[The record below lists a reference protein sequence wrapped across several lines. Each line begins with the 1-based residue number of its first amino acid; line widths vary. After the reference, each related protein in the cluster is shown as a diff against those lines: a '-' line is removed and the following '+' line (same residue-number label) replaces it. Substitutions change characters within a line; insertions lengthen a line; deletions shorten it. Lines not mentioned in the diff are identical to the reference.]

1 MNLSSMDKHKVKVCR
16 AGTLVAVAM
25 VVCLAFAGC
34 SKGEK
39 QEEPEVTVQA
49 APAATA
55 DISRVVNTEGIIF
68 PVAQSAITPKINA
81 PVKKFYVVRGQK
93 VSQGQ
98 LLATLE
104 NRDLS
109 AAALDNKGAYE
120 QAEAAYTTSI
130 GATLPEENA
139 KAELDVQTAQQELDA
154 QQKLFNSRQDLF
166 KQGAL
171 PRKDLDAAAVA
182 LAQARSAYNIAK
194 RHLDGLNAVGKQG
207 AIKTATGQLTSAK
220 GKLLN
225 SEALLSYSEVHS
237 PIAGFITDRPL
248 YPGEMASTA
257 TPLLTVM
264 DISQVIAKAHIP
276 QSDALQLHK
285 GDPATISLAGL
296 EKPINGKVSLISPAL
311 DPNSTTVEVW
321 VQAPNA
327 NQLLRPGT
335 TAQIAITAA
344 TIKDALVVPSAAL
357 INAKGDAAQVMVVDG
372 KNQASSRDVKTGI
385 QSGPQVQI
393 VSGLKPGE
401 VVVTE
406 GAYGL
411 PDKTKVK
418 IEKPESESASAGA
431 KDDDAKSG
439 KTGDDTKAGTDKANP
454 DKAGV
459 DKAGDA
465 GKSAKGK
472 PSAGNGAK
480 AKPDASSK
488 KAAQPKANGKNDN
501 GAKD

>member
-1 MNLSSMDKHKVKVCR
+1 VH
-16 AGTLVAVAM
+16 
-25 VVCLAFAGC
+25 
-34 SKGEK
+34 
-39 QEEPEVTVQA
+39 
-49 APAATA
+49 
-55 DISRVVNTEGIIF
+55 
-68 PVAQSAITPKINA
+68 
-81 PVKKFYVVRGQK
+81 
-93 VSQGQ
+93 QGQ

-109 AAALDNKGAYE
+109 AAALDNKGAYQ
-120 QAEAAYTTSI
+120 QAEAAYSTSI

-139 KAELDVQTAQQELDA
+139 KAELDVQTAQQELEA
-154 QQKLFNSRQDLF
+154 QQKLYDSRQDLF

-171 PRKDLDAAAVA
+171 PRKDLDAAAVS
-182 LAQARSAYNIAK
+182 LAQAKSAYNIARK
-194 RHLDGLNAVGKQG
+194 HLDGLNAVGKKG

-225 SEALLSYSEVHS
+225 SEAQLSYSEVRS
-237 PIAGFITDRPL
+237 PISGFITDRPL

-257 TPLLTVM
+257 APLLTVM

-285 GDPATISLAGL
+285 GDAATISLAGL
-296 EKPINGKVSLISPAL
+296 EKPMNGKVSLISPAL

-321 VQAPNA
+321 VQALNPD
-327 NQLLRPGT
+327 QLLRPGT
-335 TAQIAITAA
+335 TAQIAITAQ

-357 INAKGDAAQVMVVDG
+357 LNAKGDAAQVMVVDSQ
-372 KNQASSRDVKTGI
+372 NQASSRDVKTGI
-385 QSGPQVQI
+385 QTGQQVQI

-418 IEKPESESASAGA
+418 IEKPESEAASGEGA
-431 KDDDAKSG
+431 KEKDDDAKP
-439 KTGDDTKAGTDKANP
+439 GDAEASKADAAKGAKGNDAKGNGDKA
-454 DKAGV
+454 
-459 DKAGDA
+459 
-465 GKSAKGK
+465 K
-472 PSAGNGAK
+472 PAAGNGEKAK
-480 AKPDASSK
+480 ASK
-488 KAAQPKANGKNDN
+488 GSGKKDS

>member
-1 MNLSSMDKHKVKVCR
+1 MINTRNAGRV
-16 AGTLVAVAM
+16 GTLIALGLAL
-25 VVCLAFAGC
+25 CLGATGC
-34 SKGEK
+34 GKGEK
-39 QEEPEVTVQA
+39 EEAPEVSVQA
-49 APAATA
+49 VPAATT
-55 DISRVVNTEGIIF
+55 DISRVVNTDAIIF
-68 PVAQSAITPKINA
+68 PIAQSAITPKINA

-93 VSQGQ
+93 VRQGQ

-120 QAEAAYTTSI
+120 QAEAAYSTSI

-154 QQKLFNSRQDLF
+154 QQKLYNSRQDLF

-171 PRKDLDAAAVA
+171 PRKDLDAAAVS
-182 LAQARSAYNIAK
+182 LAQAKSAYNIARK
-194 RHLDGLNAVGKQG
+194 HLDGLNAVGKQG

-225 SEALLSYSEVHS
+225 SEAQLSYSEVRS

-257 TPLLTVM
+257 APLLTVM

-285 GDPATISLAGL
+285 GDAATISLAGL
-296 EKPINGKVSLISPAL
+296 EKPINGKLSLISPAL

-321 VQAPNA
+321 VQAPNPD
-327 NQLLRPGT
+327 QLLRPGT
-335 TAQIAITAA
+335 TAQIAITAQ
-344 TIKDALVVPSAAL
+344 TVKGALVVPSAAL
-357 INAKGDAAQVMVVDG
+357 LNAKGDAAQVMVVDSQ
-372 KNQASSRDVKTGI
+372 NQASSRDVKTGI
-385 QSGPQVQI
+385 QTGEQVQI

-406 GAYGL
+406 GGYGL

-418 IEKPESESASAGA
+418 IEKPETEAATGEGA
-431 KDDDAKSG
+431 KDKDDDAKSG
-439 KTGDDTKAGTDKANP
+439 DAADAKPDARGATGNGNKA
-454 DKAGV
+454 
-459 DKAGDA
+459 
-465 GKSAKGK
+465 K
-472 PSAGNGAK
+472 PSAGSGEK
-480 AKPDASSK
+480 TRESK
-488 KAAQPKANGKNDN
+488 GNGKKPS
-501 GAKD
+501 GTKD

>member
-1 MNLSSMDKHKVKVCR
+1 MDKHKRK
-16 AGTLVAVAM
+16 AGRVGTCVALAM
-25 VVCLAFAGC
+25 AVFIAATGC
-34 SKGEK
+34 GKGEK
-39 QEEPEVTVQA
+39 EEAPEVTVQA

-68 PVAQSAITPKINA
+68 PIAQSAITPKINA

-93 VSQGQ
+93 VRQGQ

-120 QAEAAYTTSI
+120 QAEASYSTTI

-139 KAELDVQTAQQELDA
+139 KAELDLQTAQQELDA

-171 PRKDLDAAAVA
+171 PRKDLDAAAVS

-207 AIKTATGQLTSAK
+207 AIKTANGQLTSAK

-225 SEALLSYSEVHS
+225 SEAQLSYSEVRS

-257 TPLLTVM
+257 APLLIVM

-285 GDPATISLAGL
+285 GDAATISLAGL
-296 EKPINGKVSLISPAL
+296 EKPISGKVSLISPAL

-321 VQAPNA
+321 VQAANA
-327 NQLLRPGT
+327 NQRLRPGT
-335 TAQIAITAA
+335 TAQIAITAQ

-357 INAKGDAAQVMVVDG
+357 LNAKGDSAQVLVIDG
-372 KNQASSRDVKTGI
+372 QSQASSRDVKTGI
-385 QSGPQVQI
+385 QTGQQVQI

-418 IEKPESESASAGA
+418 IEKPESESAGEDA
-431 KDDDAKSG
+431 KDKDKDDEAKSG
-439 KTGDDTKAGTDKANP
+439 KAGDDAAKP
-454 DKAGV
+454 DES
-459 DKAGDA
+459 
-465 GKSAKGK
+465 KSGKGK
-472 PSAGNGAK
+472 PSAGNGSK
-480 AKPDASSK
+480 EKPDAGSK
-488 KAAQPKANGKNDN
+488 KAAQPKANGKNDS

>member
-1 MNLSSMDKHKVKVCR
+1 VNLSSMDKHKPKVGR
-16 AGTLVAVAM
+16 AGTFLALGMA
-25 VVCLAFAGC
+25 VCLAATGC
-34 SKGEK
+34 GKGEK
-39 QEEPEVTVQA
+39 PEAPEVTVQA

-81 PVKKFYVVRGQK
+81 PVRKFYVVRGQK
-93 VSQGQ
+93 VRQGQ
-98 LLATLE
+98 FLATLE

-120 QAEAAYTTSI
+120 QAEAAYSTSI

-171 PRKDLDAAAVA
+171 PRKDLDAAAVS

-207 AIKTATGQLTSAK
+207 AIKTANGQLTSAK

-225 SEALLSYSEVHS
+225 SEAQLSYSEVRS
-237 PIAGFITDRPL
+237 PISGFITDRPL

-257 TPLLTVM
+257 APLLTVM

-285 GDPATISLAGL
+285 GDAATVSLAGL
-296 EKPINGKVSLISPAL
+296 DKPINGKVSLISPAL

-321 VQAPNA
+321 VQAANA
-327 NQLLRPGT
+327 NQQLRPGT
-335 TAQIAITAA
+335 TAQIAITAQ

-357 INAKGDAAQVMVVDG
+357 LNAKGDAAQVMVVDG
-372 KNQASSRDVKTGI
+372 QSQASSRDVRTGI
-385 QSGPQVQI
+385 QTGQQVQI

-401 VVVTE
+401 MVVTA

-418 IEKPESESASAGA
+418 IEKPESESAGQGA
-431 KDDDAKSG
+431 KDNGDDAKSG
-439 KTGDDTKAGTDKANP
+439 DTGA
-454 DKAGV
+454 
-459 DKAGDA
+459 DA
-465 GKSAKGK
+465 AKPSEGKSGKDK

-488 KAAQPKANGKNDN
+488 KTAQPKVNGKNDS

>member
-1 MNLSSMDKHKVKVCR
+1 MGKPK
-16 AGTLVAVAM
+16 GITGGVAIFAVM
-25 VVCLAFAGC
+25 LAFCLCFTGC
-34 SKGEK
+34 GESEK
-39 QEEPEVTVQA
+39 KESPEVTVKA
-49 APAATA
+49 APAATE
-55 DISRVVNTEGIIF
+55 DISRVVNTDAIIF
-68 PVAQSAITPKINA
+68 PIAQSAITPKISA

-93 VSQGQ
+93 VRQGQ

-120 QAEAAYTTSI
+120 QAEAAYSTSL

-154 QQKLFNSRQDLF
+154 QQKLYDSRQDLF

-171 PRKDLDAAAVA
+171 PRKDLDAAAVS
-182 LAQARSAYNIAK
+182 LAQAKSAYNIARK
-194 RHLDGLNAVGKQG
+194 HLDGLNAVGKKG

-225 SEALLSYSEVHS
+225 SEAQLSYSEVRS

-257 TPLLTVM
+257 APLLTVM

-285 GDPATISLAGL
+285 GDAATISLAGL

-321 VQAPNA
+321 VQAPNPD
-327 NQLLRPGT
+327 QLLRPGT
-335 TAQIAITAA
+335 TAQIAITAQ
-344 TIKDALVVPSAAL
+344 TVKGALVVPSAAL
-357 INAKGDAAQVMVVDG
+357 LNAKGDAAQVMVVDSQ
-372 KNQASSRDVKTGI
+372 NQASSRDVKTGI
-385 QSGPQVQI
+385 QTGQQVQI
-393 VSGLKPGE
+393 VAGLKPGE
-401 VVVTE
+401 VVVSE

-418 IEKPESESASAGA
+418 IEKPDAEEGAGEGA
-431 KDDDAKSG
+431 KEKDDEAKPDA
-439 KTGDDTKAGTDKANP
+439 A
-454 DKAGV
+454 
-459 DKAGDA
+459 DA
-465 GKSAKGK
+465 AKGGKGDGQKAK
-472 PSAGNGAK
+472 PSAGSGEKAK
-480 AKPDASSK
+480 ASK
-488 KAAQPKANGKNDN
+488 GNGKKDS

>member
-1 MNLSSMDKHKVKVCR
+1 MNNKLNPGHVGKLI
-16 AGTLVAVAM
+16 ALAM
-25 VVCLAFAGC
+25 AVCLGVTGC
-34 SKGEK
+34 GKGEK
-39 QEEPEVTVQA
+39 EEVPEVSVQA
-49 APAATA
+49 APAATE
-55 DISRVVNTEGIIF
+55 DISRMVNTDAIIF
-68 PVAQSAITPKINA
+68 PIAQSAITPKINA

-93 VSQGQ
+93 VRQGQ

-120 QAEAAYTTSI
+120 QAEAAYSTSI

-154 QQKLFNSRQDLF
+154 QQKLYESRQDLF

-171 PRKDLDAAAVA
+171 PRKDLDAAAVS
-182 LAQARSAYNIAK
+182 LAQARSAYSIAK
-194 RHLDGLNAVGKQG
+194 KHLDGLNAVGKQG

-220 GKLLN
+220 GKLAN
-225 SEALLSYSEVHS
+225 SEAQLSYSELRS

-257 TPLLTVM
+257 APLLTVM

-285 GDPATISLAGL
+285 GDAATISLAGL
-296 EKPINGKVSLISPAL
+296 EKPIEGKVSLISPAL

-321 VQAPNA
+321 VQAPNTD
-327 NQLLRPGT
+327 QLLRPGT
-335 TAQIAITAA
+335 TAQIAITAQ
-344 TIKDALVVPSAAL
+344 TVKDALVVPSAAL
-357 INAKGDAAQVMVVDG
+357 LNAKGDAAQVMVIDA
-372 KNQASSRDVKTGI
+372 KSQASSRDVKTGI
-385 QSGPQVQI
+385 QTGQQVQI

-418 IEKPESESASAGA
+418 VEKPETEAAAGEGA
-431 KDDDAKSG
+431 KDKDDDAKPDAPDVAKPEAAKG
-439 KTGDDTKAGTDKANP
+439 AKGNGDKA
-454 DKAGV
+454 
-459 DKAGDA
+459 
-465 GKSAKGK
+465 K
-472 PSAGNGAK
+472 PSAGSGEKSK
-480 AKPDASSK
+480 ASK
-488 KAAQPKANGKNDN
+488 DNGKKSS
-501 GAKD
+501 GTKD

>member
-1 MNLSSMDKHKVKVCR
+1 MGKPKGITRDVATISAV
-16 AGTLVAVAM
+16 TLVF
-25 VVCLAFAGC
+25 CLCFTGC
-34 SKGEK
+34 GKGEK
-39 QEEPEVTVQA
+39 EEAPEVSVKA
-49 APAATA
+49 VPAATE
-55 DISRVVNTEGIIF
+55 DISQVVNTDAIIF
-68 PVAQSAITPKINA
+68 PIAQSAITPKINA

-93 VSQGQ
+93 VRQGQ

-120 QAEAAYTTSI
+120 QAEAAYSTSI

-154 QQKLFNSRQDLF
+154 QQKLYDSRQDLF

-171 PRKDLDAAAVA
+171 PRKDLDAAAVS
-182 LAQARSAYNIAK
+182 LAQAKSAYNIARK
-194 RHLDGLNAVGKQG
+194 HLDGLNAVGKKG

-225 SEALLSYSEVHS
+225 SEAQLSYSEVRS
-237 PIAGFITDRPL
+237 PISGFITDRPL

-257 TPLLTVM
+257 APLLTVM

-285 GDPATISLAGL
+285 GDAATISLAGL
-296 EKPINGKVSLISPAL
+296 EKPISGKVSLISPAL

-321 VQAPNA
+321 VQAPNPD
-327 NQLLRPGT
+327 QLLRPGT
-335 TAQIAITAA
+335 TAQIAITAQ
-344 TIKDALVVPSAAL
+344 TVKDALVVPSAAL
-357 INAKGDAAQVMVVDG
+357 LNAKGDAAQVMVVDSQ
-372 KNQASSRDVKTGI
+372 NQASSRDVKTGI
-385 QSGPQVQI
+385 QTGQQVQI
-393 VSGLKPGE
+393 VSGLRPGE
-401 VVVTE
+401 VVVSE

-418 IEKPESESASAGA
+418 IEKPETEAAAGEGA
-431 KDDDAKSG
+431 KEKDEDAK
-439 KTGDDTKAGTDKANP
+439 P
-454 DKAGV
+454 DA
-459 DKAGDA
+459 ADA
-465 GKSAKGK
+465 AKGTKPAGSGEKAK
-472 PSAGNGAK
+472 PSAGSGDKAK
-480 AKPDASSK
+480 ASK
-488 KAAQPKANGKNDN
+488 GNGKKDS

>member
-1 MNLSSMDKHKVKVCR
+1 MDRQKR
-16 AGTLVAVAM
+16 NAGRVISLVAVA
-25 VVCLAFAGC
+25 LAIFLAIGC
-34 SKGEK
+34 GKGEK
-39 QEEPEVTVQA
+39 EEAPEVTVQA
-49 APAATA
+49 APAATS
-55 DISRVVNTEGIIF
+55 DISRVINTEGIIF

-93 VSQGQ
+93 VRQGQ

-120 QAEAAYTTSI
+120 QAEAAYSTSL

-154 QQKLFNSRQDLF
+154 QQKLYDSRQDLF

-171 PRKDLDAAAVA
+171 PRKDLDAAAVS
-182 LAQARSAYNIAK
+182 LAQAKSAYNIAK
-194 RHLDGLNAVGKQG
+194 KHLDGLNAVGKQG
-207 AIKTATGQLTSAK
+207 AIKTANGQLTSAK

-225 SEALLSYSEVHS
+225 SEAQLSYSEVRS

-257 TPLLTVM
+257 VPLLTVM

-285 GDPATISLAGL
+285 GDAAVISLAGL

-335 TAQIAITAA
+335 TAQIAITAQ
-344 TIKDALVVPSAAL
+344 TVKDALVIPAAAL
-357 INAKGDAAQVMVVDG
+357 LNAKGDAAQVMVVDSQ
-372 KNQASSRDVKTGI
+372 NQANSRDVRIGI
-385 QSGPQVQI
+385 QSGQQAQI

-401 VVVTE
+401 MVVTE

-418 IEKPESESASAGA
+418 IEKPETESAGEGA
-431 KDDDAKSG
+431 KDKD
-439 KTGDDTKAGTDKANP
+439 
-454 DKAGV
+454 
-459 DKAGDA
+459 
-465 GKSAKGK
+465 KGK
-472 PSAGNGAK
+472 DDDEKS
-480 AKPDASSK
+480 KPDAGSK
-488 KAAQPKANGKNDN
+488 KAAQPKANGKN
-501 GAKD
+501 GSGSKD

>member
-1 MNLSSMDKHKVKVCR
+1 MGKPKGITGDVAAIFAV
-16 AGTLVAVAM
+16 TLAS
-25 VVCLAFAGC
+25 CLCFTGC
-34 SKGEK
+34 GKGEK
-39 QEEPEVTVQA
+39 EEAPEVSVKA
-49 APAATA
+49 VPAATE
-55 DISRVVNTEGIIF
+55 DISRVVNTDAIIF
-68 PVAQSAITPKINA
+68 PIAQSAITPKINA

-93 VSQGQ
+93 VRQGQ

-120 QAEAAYTTSI
+120 QAEAAYSTSI

-154 QQKLFNSRQDLF
+154 QQKLYDSRQDLF

-171 PRKDLDAAAVA
+171 PRKDLDAAAVS

-194 RHLDGLNAVGKQG
+194 KHLDGLNAVGKQG

-220 GKLLN
+220 GKLAN
-225 SEALLSYSEVHS
+225 SEAQLSYSELRS
-237 PIAGFITDRPL
+237 PITGFITDRPL

-257 TPLLTVM
+257 APLLTVM

-285 GDPATISLAGL
+285 GDAATISLAGL

-321 VQAPNA
+321 VQAPNTD
-327 NQLLRPGT
+327 QLLRPGT
-335 TAQIAITAA
+335 TAQIAITAQ
-344 TIKDALVVPSAAL
+344 TVRDALVVPSAAL
-357 INAKGDAAQVMVVDG
+357 LNAKGDAAQVMVVDSQ
-372 KNQASSRDVKTGI
+372 NQASSRDVKTGI
-385 QSGPQVQI
+385 QTGQQVQI

-401 VVVTE
+401 VVVSE

-418 IEKPESESASAGA
+418 IEKPETEAAAGEGA
-431 KDDDAKSG
+431 KEKDDDAKQ
-439 KTGDDTKAGTDKANP
+439 GDTAEASKPDAAKGVKSNDSKGNGDKA
-454 DKAGV
+454 
-459 DKAGDA
+459 
-465 GKSAKGK
+465 K
-472 PSAGNGAK
+472 PSAGSGE
-480 AKPDASSK
+480 KPK
-488 KAAQPKANGKNDN
+488 PVKGNGKKDT